1 MKDHKQ
7 RIEYLRKALKV
18 ANEDTTNQNIY
29 TIKNWKGKPLHK
41 KVISVD
47 IDYLMFRID
56 NSRTEIQQL
65 RYLRE
70 NPTLPKSLFD
80 DPESSKAQDAQ
91 EFILIEMIKAKGK
104 DFLEDL
110 RLRGQDEA
118 AIVTYDGYL
127 VNGNR
132 RVAALRFLGERYIDC
147 VILPEDATPR
157 DIYALEQELQ
167 ISQDFKEEYHW
178 INELTNIR
186 RGLVD
191 KRYAYKEIE
200 IAKRLR
206 MNVSEIKTKMRMLEL
221 IDSFLNWK
229 NISKQYD
236 YSKLDEAEQIFIQ
249 LEKAIKK
256 YKNDEKKM
264 NELKNAV
271 FHLIEEKPS
280 KGRLYGYVMDLIRNF
295 DQVYSRMTVALTPQN
310 YSKSLEDQQQVINGN
325 ILDTIL
331 EGEVVDK
338 HEIFGDSKEAAK
350 ISSILVEKIA
360 DIKAEY
366 KEKKN
371 AEAVYESV
379 STALREL
386 QGLVIDNDT
395 AKIESIESKLNQ
407 IIYVANDL
415 LKQVKLLQ

>member
-1 MKDHKQ
+1 M
-7 RIEYLRKALKV
+7 
-18 ANEDTTNQNIY
+18 
-29 TIKNWKGKPLHK
+29 
-41 KVISVD
+41 
-47 IDYLMFRID
+47 
-56 NSRTEIQQL
+56 
-65 RYLRE
+65 
-70 NPTLPKSLFD
+70 
-80 DPESSKAQDAQ
+80 
-91 EFILIEMIKAKGK
+91 
-104 DFLEDL
+104 
-110 RLRGQDEA
+110 
-118 AIVTYDGYL
+118 
-127 VNGNR
+127 
-132 RVAALRFLGERYIDC
+132 
-147 VILPEDATPR
+147 
-157 DIYALEQELQ
+157 
-167 ISQDFKEEYHW
+167 
-178 INELTNIR
+178 
-186 RGLVD
+186 VD